1 MRKDKSIMELA
12 GKKVLVVGCGKS
24 GIGSAVFL
32 LQEGADPILFDESE
46 KLTAEKV
53 RESLQKNRGT
63 GTWQRH
69 KGRRGGKSGFLRGP
83 CGGGSGTGL

>member
-53 RESLQKNRGT
+53 RESLT
-63 GTWQRH
+63 Y